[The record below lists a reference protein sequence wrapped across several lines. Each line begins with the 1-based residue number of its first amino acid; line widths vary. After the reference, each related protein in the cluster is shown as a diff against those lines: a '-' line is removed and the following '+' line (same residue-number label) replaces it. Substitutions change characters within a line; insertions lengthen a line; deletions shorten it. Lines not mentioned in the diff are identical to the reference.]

1 MIRINLLPV
10 KEAEI
15 AAHRSREV
23 RLAVLLLV
31 LLLLGLVADRIRHG
45 QTVAKLDQQTA
56 DLEAEL
62 VVLRERVAAASR
74 YEQQKKDLDAKLRV
88 IADLSQKRVGP
99 AGVLRDLSRATP
111 SRLWLTDLT
120 EAGGG
125 ATISGKAV
133 DNQTIADF
141 LRALAESP
149 YFKSVELGETTR
161 DDQGSVN
168 LRRFLLRSTID
179 YAAKPKVEPAA
190 EAAPASPAGETAS
203 PGAAA
208 EAPPA
213 AEGASR

>member
-15 AAHRSREV
+15 AASRTREV

-31 LLLLGLVADRIRHG
+31 LLLLGLAADRIRHS
-45 QTVAKLDQQTA
+45 QTVARLDQQTA

-62 VVLRERVAAASR
+62 VVLRERVAEASR
-74 YEQQKKDLDAKLRV
+74 LEQQKRDLDAKLKV
-88 IADLSQKRVGP
+88 IAELSQKRVGP

-141 LRALAESP
+141 LRSLEESV
-149 YFKSVELGETTR
+149 YFNTVDLSETTQ
-161 DDQGSVN
+161 DEQGGVK
-168 LRRFLLRSTID
+168 LKRFLLRATID
-179 YAAKPKVEPAA
+179 YAAKPKP
-190 EAAPASPAGETAS
+190 

-208 EAPPA
+208 TAGAPAAPA
-213 AEGASR
+213 AANAPAAPAPAEGAAR

>member
-15 AAHRSREV
+15 AASRTREV

-31 LLLLGLVADRIRHG
+31 LLVLGLVADRIRHS
-45 QTVAKLDQQTA
+45 QTVSRLDQQTA

-62 VVLRERVAAASR
+62 VVLRERVAEASR
-74 YEQQKKDLDAKLRV
+74 LEQQKRDLDAKLKV
-88 IADLSQKRVGP
+88 IAELSQKRVGP

-141 LRALAESP
+141 LRSLEESV
-149 YFKSVELGETTR
+149 YFNTVDLSETTQ
-161 DDQGSVN
+161 DEQGGVK
-168 LRRFLLRSTID
+168 LKRFLLRATID
-179 YAAKPKVEPAA
+179 YAAKPKAPGTAAAGAPVAPAA
-190 EAAPASPAGETAS
+190 ANAPAAPAP
-203 PGAAA
+203 
-208 EAPPA
+208 
-213 AEGASR
+213 AEGAAP